1 MSEQE
6 PEAAS
11 EGSIGQSVSTGGL
24 GIKPIIGCIGHD
36 GECCVNRE
44 NDLRDAARYRF
55 IREAACDAAKLEAL
69 NKENKDPQTREEFD
83 TAVDQAMSKFPNMKV
98 SGAEPLFGEASVP
111 PQG

>member
-1 MSEQE
+1 MSDEKPQQE
-6 PEAAS
+6 S
-11 EGSIGQSVSTGGL
+11 EGSIGQSVSTAGL

-83 TAVDQAMSKFPNMKV
+83 TAVDQAMSKFPNAVGK
-98 SGAEPLFGEASVP
+98 PTP
-111 PQG
+111 D

>member
-1 MSEQE
+1 MIKDL
-6 PEAAS
+6 PEGQTQY
-11 EGSIGQSVSTGGL
+11 EDGQSASTVGL

-83 TAVDQAMSKFPNMKV
+83 TAVDQAMSKFPN
-98 SGAEPLFGEASVP
+98 AEITG
-111 PQG
+111 G

>member
-1 MSEQE
+1 MSDEKPQQE
-6 PEAAS
+6 N

-55 IREAACDAAKLEAL
+55 IREAACDAAKLETL

-83 TAVDQAMSKFPNMKV
+83 TAVDQAMSKFPNAVGK
-98 SGAEPLFGEASVP
+98 PTP
-111 PQG
+111 D